1 MSNYNSRKERKK
13 AEEAILDKIQ
23 DLEKQGATPIQ
34 TEAVSSLETGEDKM
48 IQGTFWM
55 TFGSI
60 FSRLLGALYII
71 PWNAMMGPS
80 AEMGNALFAVGYT
93 PYQLFLSIG
102 IAGFP
107 SAMSKQIAQYNAKG
121 QFNQG
126 QELFKKSSLFMIM
139 TGLISAILM
148 YILAPVIGANSP
160 GVSVEANTLV
170 IRSLAPALLI
180 VPIMSLVRGYFQGYQ
195 NMVPSA
201 ITQVVEQVIRVIYI
215 LLATFLVMS
224 VFNGHFSMAVAHS
237 TFAAFIGA
245 VASLLMLMW
254 YYRKHMQKY
263 NNVIRNSHTNTKLN
277 VSSAIKEMVKESI
290 PFIIIGSGI
299 TFAKLIDQFTF
310 QPIMQATTSYDSEI
324 ISNLYGLF
332 SFNADKLIMIIISLA
347 VGMAAT
353 SIPLLVE
360 NYIKGNV
367 LQLGNQIRQ
376 IFELFAFAM
385 FPAAL
390 GMAVVSAPIYNLF
403 YPITDLTPVGI
414 RLLAISSLMS
424 IILGAFTIVSSILQ
438 SFGKH
443 LEAILYLIIGLAAKL
458 LAQFPFIWLFGTR
471 GALLATALGF
481 MVTTLLSILKIYKLV
496 PFNAKATGKTIGLI
510 SLATGYMFI
519 IAHIASRLLGL
530 FIEPDRKVIA
540 LLMVMIL
547 AAVGGLVY
555 VYLVLKLRVADA
567 ILGSRVAMLRDKFR
581 IS

>member
-1 MSNYNSRKERKK
+1 MPNYNSRKERKR
-13 AEEAILDKIQ
+13 AEEEILNKIQ
-23 DLEKQGATPIQ
+23 T
-34 TEAVSSLETGEDKM
+34 LETDNQQEISKSVPVEKEDKM

-71 PWNAMMGPS
+71 PWNAMMGAS

-121 QFNQG
+121 EYYQG
-126 QELFKKSSLFMIM
+126 QELFKKSSLFMVA
-139 TGLISAILM
+139 TGILSAGLM
-148 YILAPVIGANSP
+148 YVLAPAIGANSP
-160 GVSVEANTLV
+160 GISVEANTLV

-180 VPIMSLVRGYFQGYQ
+180 VPIMSLIRGYFQGYQ

-201 ITQVVEQVIRVIYI
+201 ITQVVEQVIRVVYI
-215 LLATFLVMS
+215 LLATFVVMNI
-224 VFNGHFSMAVAHS
+224 FQGQFPTAVAHS
-237 TFAAFIGA
+237 TFAAFVGA
-245 VASLLMLMW
+245 VASLIMLMW
-254 YYRKHMQKY
+254 YYQKHMRKY
-263 NNVIRNSHTNTKLN
+263 GAVIERSSTGQKLN
-277 VSSAIKEMVKESI
+277 TTQAIKEMIKESI

-310 QPIMQATTSYDSEI
+310 KPIMQRTTEFDAKT
-324 ISNLYGLF
+324 ISTLYGLF

-367 LQLGNQIRQ
+367 KQLGNQIRQ

-385 FPAAL
+385 FPAAF
-390 GMAVVSAPIYNLF
+390 GMMIVAAPIYNVF
-403 YPITDLTPVGI
+403 YPITELSPVGV
-414 RLLAISSLMS
+414 RLLAISSVMS
-424 IILGAFTIVSSILQ
+424 VILGAFTIVSSILQ

-443 LEAILYLIIGLAAKL
+443 LEAILYLIIGLVAKL
-458 LAQFPFIWLFGTR
+458 VLQYPFIMLFGTA
-471 GALLATALGF
+471 GALYATSLGF
-481 MVTTLLSILKIYKLV
+481 TITMILSLIKIYRLV
-496 PFNAKATGKTIGLI
+496 PFNVKETGRMTGLI
-510 SLATGYMFI
+510 ALSTGYMVAAAYFV
-519 IAHIASRLLGL
+519 SRLLGL
-530 FIEPDRKVIA
+530 FMAPDRKITA
-540 LLMVMIL
+540 LLFVLII
-547 AAVGGLVY
+547 AGVGAGVY
-555 VYLVLKLRVADA
+555 VYLLLKLRVADK
-567 ILGSRVAMLRDKFR
+567 ILGSRVESLREKLR

>member
-1 MSNYNSRKERKK
+1 MPNYNSRKERKR
-13 AEEAILDKIQ
+13 AEEEILNKIQ
-23 DLEKQGATPIQ
+23 T
-34 TEAVSSLETGEDKM
+34 LETDNQQEISKSVPVEKEDKM

-71 PWNAMMGPS
+71 PWNAMMGAS

-121 QFNQG
+121 EYYQG
-126 QELFKKSSLFMIM
+126 QELFKKSSLFMVA
-139 TGLISAILM
+139 TGILSAGLM
-148 YILAPVIGANSP
+148 YVLAPAIGANSP
-160 GVSVEANTLV
+160 GISVEANTLV

-180 VPIMSLVRGYFQGYQ
+180 VPIMSLIRGYFQGYQ

-201 ITQVVEQVIRVIYI
+201 ITQVVEQVIRVVYI
-215 LLATFLVMS
+215 LLATFVVMNI
-224 VFNGHFSMAVAHS
+224 FQGQFPTAVAHS
-237 TFAAFIGA
+237 TFAAFVGA
-245 VASLLMLMW
+245 VASLIMLMW
-254 YYRKHMQKY
+254 YYQKHMRKY
-263 NNVIRNSHTNTKLN
+263 GAVIERSSTGQKLN
-277 VSSAIKEMVKESI
+277 TTQAIKEMIKESI

-310 QPIMQATTSYDSEI
+310 KPIMQRTTEFDAKT
-324 ISNLYGLF
+324 ISTLYGLF

-367 LQLGNQIRQ
+367 KQLGNQIRQ

-385 FPAAL
+385 FPAAF
-390 GMAVVSAPIYNLF
+390 GMMIVAAPIYNVF
-403 YPITDLTPVGI
+403 YPITELSPVGV
-414 RLLAISSLMS
+414 RLLAISSVMS
-424 IILGAFTIVSSILQ
+424 VILGAFTIVSSILQ

-443 LEAILYLIIGLAAKL
+443 LEAILYLIIGLVAKL
-458 LAQFPFIWLFGTR
+458 VLQYPFIMLFGTA
-471 GALLATALGF
+471 GALYATGLGF
-481 MVTTLLSILKIYKLV
+481 TITMILSLIKIYRLV
-496 PFNAKATGKTIGLI
+496 PFNVKETGSMTGLI
-510 SLATGYMFI
+510 ALSTGYMVAAAYFV
-519 IAHIASRLLGL
+519 SRLLGL
-530 FIEPDRKVIA
+530 FMAPDRKITA
-540 LLMVMIL
+540 LLFVLII
-547 AAVGGLVY
+547 AGVGAGVY
-555 VYLVLKLRVADA
+555 VYLLLKLRVADK
-567 ILGSRVAMLRDKFR
+567 ILGSRVESLREKLR

>member
-1 MSNYNSRKERKK
+1 MPNYNSRKERKR
-13 AEEAILDKIQ
+13 AEEEILNKIQ
-23 DLEKQGATPIQ
+23 T
-34 TEAVSSLETGEDKM
+34 LETDNQQEISKSVPVEKEDKM

-71 PWNAMMGPS
+71 PWNAMMGAS

-121 QFNQG
+121 EYYQG
-126 QELFKKSSLFMIM
+126 QELFKKSSLFMVA
-139 TGLISAILM
+139 TGILSAGLM
-148 YILAPVIGANSP
+148 YVLAPAIGANSP
-160 GVSVEANTLV
+160 GISVEANTLV

-180 VPIMSLVRGYFQGYQ
+180 VPIMSLIRGYFQGYQ

-201 ITQVVEQVIRVIYI
+201 ITQVVEQVIRVVYI
-215 LLATFLVMS
+215 LLATFVVMNI
-224 VFNGHFSMAVAHS
+224 FQGQFPTAVAHS
-237 TFAAFIGA
+237 TFAAFVGA
-245 VASLLMLMW
+245 VASLIMLMW
-254 YYRKHMQKY
+254 YYQKHMRKY
-263 NNVIRNSHTNTKLN
+263 GAVIERSSTGQKLN
-277 VSSAIKEMVKESI
+277 TTQAIKEMIKESI

-310 QPIMQATTSYDSEI
+310 KPIMQRTTEFDAKT
-324 ISNLYGLF
+324 ISTLYGLF

-367 LQLGNQIRQ
+367 KQLGNQIRQ

-385 FPAAL
+385 FPAAF
-390 GMAVVSAPIYNLF
+390 GMMIVAAPIYNVF
-403 YPITDLTPVGI
+403 YPITELSPVGV
-414 RLLAISSLMS
+414 RLLAISSVMS
-424 IILGAFTIVSSILQ
+424 VILGAFTIVSSILQ

-443 LEAILYLIIGLAAKL
+443 LEAILYLIIGLVAKL
-458 LAQFPFIWLFGTR
+458 VLQYPFIMLFGTA
-471 GALLATALGF
+471 GALYATGLGF
-481 MVTTLLSILKIYKLV
+481 TITMILSLIKIYRLV
-496 PFNAKATGKTIGLI
+496 PFNVKETGRMTGLI
-510 SLATGYMFI
+510 ALSTGYMVAAAYFV
-519 IAHIASRLLGL
+519 SRLLSL
-530 FIEPDRKVIA
+530 FMAPDRKITA
-540 LLMVMIL
+540 LLFVLII
-547 AAVGGLVY
+547 AGVGAGVY
-555 VYLVLKLRVADA
+555 VYLLLKLRVADK
-567 ILGSRVAMLRDKFR
+567 ILGSRVESLREKLR

>member
-1 MSNYNSRKERKK
+1 MPNYNSRKERKR
-13 AEEAILDKIQ
+13 AEEEILNKIQ
-23 DLEKQGATPIQ
+23 T
-34 TEAVSSLETGEDKM
+34 LETDNQQEISKSVPVEKEDKM

-71 PWNAMMGPS
+71 PWNAMMGAS

-121 QFNQG
+121 EYYQG
-126 QELFKKSSLFMIM
+126 QELFKKSSLFMVA
-139 TGLISAILM
+139 TGILSAGLM
-148 YILAPVIGANSP
+148 YVLAPAIGANSP
-160 GVSVEANTLV
+160 GISVEANTLV

-180 VPIMSLVRGYFQGYQ
+180 VPIMSLIRGYFQGYQ

-201 ITQVVEQVIRVIYI
+201 ITQVVEQVIRVVYI
-215 LLATFLVMS
+215 LLATFVVMNI
-224 VFNGHFSMAVAHS
+224 FQGQFPTAVAHS
-237 TFAAFIGA
+237 TFAAFVGA
-245 VASLLMLMW
+245 VASLIMLMW
-254 YYRKHMQKY
+254 YYQKHMRKY
-263 NNVIRNSHTNTKLN
+263 GAVIERSSTGQKLN
-277 VSSAIKEMVKESI
+277 TTQAIKEMIKESI

-310 QPIMQATTSYDSEI
+310 KPIMQRTTEFDAKT
-324 ISNLYGLF
+324 ISTLYGLF

-367 LQLGNQIRQ
+367 KQLGNQIRQ

-385 FPAAL
+385 FPAAF
-390 GMAVVSAPIYNLF
+390 GMMIVATPIYNVF
-403 YPITDLTPVGI
+403 YPITELSPVGV
-414 RLLAISSLMS
+414 RLLAISSVMS
-424 IILGAFTIVSSILQ
+424 VILGAFTIVSSILQ

-443 LEAILYLIIGLAAKL
+443 LEAILYLIIGLVAKL
-458 LAQFPFIWLFGTR
+458 VLQYPFIMLFGTA
-471 GALLATALGF
+471 GALYATSLGF
-481 MVTTLLSILKIYKLV
+481 TITMILSLIKIYRLV
-496 PFNAKATGKTIGLI
+496 PFNVKETGRMTGLI
-510 SLATGYMFI
+510 ALSTGYMVAAAYFV
-519 IAHIASRLLGL
+519 SRLLGL
-530 FIEPDRKVIA
+530 FMAPDRKITA
-540 LLMVMIL
+540 LLFVLII
-547 AAVGGLVY
+547 AGVGAGVY
-555 VYLVLKLRVADA
+555 VYLLLKLRVADK
-567 ILGSRVAMLRDKFR
+567 ILGSRVESLREKLR